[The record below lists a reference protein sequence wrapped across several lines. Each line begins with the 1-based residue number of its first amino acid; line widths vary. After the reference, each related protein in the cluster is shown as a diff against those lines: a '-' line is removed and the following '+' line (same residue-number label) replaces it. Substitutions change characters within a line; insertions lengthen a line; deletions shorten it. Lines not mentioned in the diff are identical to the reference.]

1 MESTAD
7 NNEEQKD
14 SQSEKIE
21 QEIKNITGIKDGE
34 EVNLNYKAIANV
46 IDFINQDRDKAEELL
61 NYFRNR
67 IEMNND
73 RLGATREAMTKSLEI
88 RNKTI
93 DQLLKF
99 LEIQARLAVASAEG
113 KKSADLTV
121 NVFDGTVK
129 IDKKS
134 LIEKIDRGEL

>member
-1 MESTAD
+1 MKSTAD
-7 NNEEQKD
+7 NNDAQKD